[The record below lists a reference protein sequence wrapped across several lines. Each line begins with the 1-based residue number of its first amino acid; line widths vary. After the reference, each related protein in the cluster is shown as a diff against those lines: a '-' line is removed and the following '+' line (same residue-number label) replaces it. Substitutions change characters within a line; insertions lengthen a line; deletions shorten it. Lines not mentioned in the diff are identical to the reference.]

1 MQNSKLRITEL
12 DFDKIKTNIVDFM
25 KKQSEFSDYDF
36 EGAGLSVL
44 TDVLAYNTH
53 YMSYYLNMVAN
64 EMFLDSVSQRSS
76 AVSIAKHLGYVTQ
89 STTGAE
95 ATVTLKCVT
104 AETAIDSPATITIPQ
119 YTKFTIKLD
128 DVSYIFYTLKSYT
141 ATTDDTGANRTY
153 EVKGVKLKQGKQGT
167 IDFVVN
173 QTGFEEK
180 YIIPV
185 DNLDT
190 STLIVKIKDAASD
203 GTYDLWTLYENV
215 TNLTSTSKK
224 YFLQEVED
232 GKYEIYFGDGVLGA
246 KLTQGNVITVEY
258 LTSEGAVANGAG
270 NPINTVDLFKIAT
283 PLSYTRP
290 DAGTTGTVTPVVT
303 TTSAATGGT
312 VAETIDSIKY
322 NAPKAFKTQDRAVT
336 LEDYKSLVINKYTN
350 ASSVSVWGGEDND
363 PPDYGKVYI
372 AIRPVTGLTLTDV
385 SKADVKTMLDKYKV
399 LAITPV
405 VVDPD
410 YTFVIVDSSVYYNST
425 TSLIPADTMK
435 ENVTTTIKDYNNS
448 TLNKFGTVFRHSQL
462 TALIDDTNDPIRSNV
477 TKIKLKKRIKPTLG
491 KLQGWIG
498 KDSLKYGSAI
508 VKGSVTS
515 DEFTVCNNISYA
527 GNVIFTD
534 DSKGVINLTSGGTI
548 IFANVGTVD
557 YTTGKISITGVAV
570 DVISGGTEYVYITA
584 DVDEAD
590 VKPVARQ
597 VITIQDADITVT
609 MVEDVT

>member
-153 EVKGVKLKQGKQGT
+153 TATGVKLKQGKQGT

-215 TNLTSTSKK
+215 TNLTSTSKN

-270 NPINTVDLFKIAT
+270 NDTANPFTIAT
-283 PLSYTRP
+283 ALSYSRP
-290 DAGTTGTVTPVVT
+290 DAGTTGTVTPT
-303 TTSAATGGT
+303 IEATSAATGGT

-336 LEDYKSLVINKYTN
+336 LEDYKSIVINKYTN

-385 SKADVKTMLDKYKV
+385 SKEDVKTILNKYKV

-405 VVDPD
+405 VCDPD
-410 YTFVIVDSSVYYNST
+410 YTFVIVDTTVNYNST
-425 TSLIPADTMK
+425 TSLIPAETMK

-448 TLNKFGTVFRHSQL
+448 TLNKFGTIFRHSQL
-462 TALIDDTNDPIRSNV
+462 VGLIDDTDDPIRSNV

-491 KLQGWIG
+491 KLQGWVG
-498 KDSLKYGSAI
+498 KDTLKYGSAI
-508 VKGSVTS
+508 VKGSITS
-515 DEFTVCNNISYA
+515 DEFTVCNNISYG

-548 IFANVGTVD
+548 IFADVGTVD
-557 YTTGKISITGVAV
+557 YTTGKITITGVSV
-570 DVISGGTEYVYITA
+570 DVIAGGTDYVYITA

>member
-76 AVSIAKHLGYVTQ
+76 AVSIAKHLGYVTT

-95 ATVTLKCVT
+95 ATVDVVCTPVET
-104 AETAIDSPATITIPQ
+104 SAESPATITIPQ

-141 ATTDDTGANRTY
+141 ATTTDTGANRTY
-153 EVKGVKLKQGKQGT
+153 TAIGVKLKQGKQGT

-215 TNLTSTSKK
+215 TDLTSTSKK

-246 KLTQGNVITVEY
+246 KLIQGNVITVEY

-270 NPINTVDLFKIAT
+270 NDNPFAIAT
-283 PLSYTRP
+283 PLNYTRA
-290 DAGTTGTVTPVVT
+290 DAQTTGTVTPT
-303 TTSAATGGT
+303 ITATSSATGGT

-336 LEDYKSLVINKYTN
+336 LEDYKSMVINKYTN

-385 SKADVKTMLDKYKV
+385 SKEDVKTILEKYKV

-410 YTFVIVDSSVYYNST
+410 YTFVIVDSSVSYNST
-425 TSLIPADTMK
+425 TSLVPADTMK

-491 KLQGWIG
+491 KIQGWIG
-498 KDSLKYGSAI
+498 KDTLKYGSAI

-515 DEFTVCNNISYA
+515 DEFTVCNNICYG

-534 DSKGVINLTSGGTI
+534 DSNGVINLTSGGTI
-548 IFANVGTVD
+548 IFEDIGTVD
-557 YTTGKISITGVAV
+557 YTTGKITISGVAV
-570 DVISGGTEYVYITA
+570 NVIEGGTEYVYITA

>member
-1 MQNSKLRITEL
+1 MLLGVQHCKGCSTVRGTIQLR
-12 DFDKIKTNIVDFM
+12 
-25 KKQSEFSDYDF
+25 
-36 EGAGLSVL
+36 
-44 TDVLAYNTH
+44 
-53 YMSYYLNMVAN
+53 LNYC
-64 EMFLDSVSQRSS
+64 
-76 AVSIAKHLGYVTQ
+76 ICC
-89 STTGAE
+89 TT
-95 ATVTLKCVT
+95 
-104 AETAIDSPATITIPQ
+104 
-119 YTKFTIKLD
+119 
-128 DVSYIFYTLKSYT
+128 
-141 ATTDDTGANRTY
+141 DTGANRTY

-258 LTSEGAVANGAG
+258 LTSEGASANGAG
-270 NPINTVDLFKIAT
+270 NDTDNPFKGAV
-283 PLSYTRP
+283 PLNYTR
-290 DAGTTGTVTPVVT
+290 ATEGTTGTITPT
-303 TTSAATGGT
+303 TNTTSSATGGS

-425 TSLIPADTMK
+425 TSLVPADTMK
-435 ENVTTTIKDYNNS
+435 ENVTTAIKDYNNS

-491 KLQGWIG
+491 KIQGWTG
-498 KDSLKYGSAI
+498 KNALKYGSAI

-548 IFANVGTVD
+548 IFADVGTVD

>member
-53 YMSYYLNMVAN
+53 YMSYYLNMVTN

-104 AETAIDSPATITIPQ
+104 AETSIDSPATITIPQ

-141 ATTDDTGANRTY
+141 ATTTDTGANRTY
-153 EVKGVKLKQGKQGT
+153 TATGVKLKQGKQGT

-215 TNLTSTSKK
+215 TDLTSTSKK

-246 KLTQGNVITVEY
+246 KLIQGNVITVEY

-270 NPINTVDLFKIAT
+270 NDNPFAIAT
-283 PLSYTRP
+283 PLNYTRA
-290 DAGTTGTVTPVVT
+290 DAQTTGTVTPT
-303 TTSAATGGT
+303 ITATSAATGGT

-336 LEDYKSLVINKYTN
+336 LEDYKSMVINKYTN

-385 SKADVKTMLDKYKV
+385 SKEDVKTILNKYKV
-399 LAITPV
+399 LAIVPV

-410 YTFVIVDSSVYYNST
+410 YTFVIVDSSVSYNST
-425 TSLIPADTMK
+425 TSLVPADTMK

-491 KLQGWIG
+491 KIQGWIG
-498 KDSLKYGSAI
+498 KDTLKYGSAI

-515 DEFTVCNNISYA
+515 DEFTVCNNICYG

-534 DSKGVINLTSGGTI
+534 DSNGVINLTSGGTI
-548 IFANVGTVD
+548 IFEDIGTVD
-557 YTTGKISITGVAV
+557 YTTGKITISGVAV
-570 DVISGGTEYVYITA
+570 NVIEGGTEYVYITA

>member
-36 EGAGLSVL
+36 DGAGLSVL

-76 AVSIAKHLGYVTQ
+76 AVSIAKHLGYVTK
-89 STTGAE
+89 STSGAE
-95 ATVTLKCVT
+95 ATVTLKSVT
-104 AETAIDSPATITIPQ
+104 AETSINSPANITIPQ

-141 ATTDDTGANRTY
+141 ATTTDTGANRTY
-153 EVKGVKLKQGKQGT
+153 TATDVKLKQGKQGT

-173 QTGFEEK
+173 QTGQEEK

-190 STLIVKIKDAASD
+190 STLIVKIKQTASS

-215 TNLTSTSKK
+215 TNLTSTSKN

-232 GKYEIYFGDGVLGA
+232 GKYEIYFGDGVLGG

-258 LTSEGAVANGAG
+258 LTSDGAVANGAG
-270 NPINTVDLFKIAT
+270 NDALFKIAQE
-283 PLSYTRP
+283 LSYIRP
-290 DAGTTGTVTPVVT
+290 DAGTTGTVAPTIT
-303 TTSAATGGT
+303 ATSAATGGA

-322 NAPKAFKTQDRAVT
+322 NAPKSFKTQDRAVT
-336 LEDYKSLVINKYTN
+336 LEDYKSIVINKYTN

-385 SKADVKTMLDKYKV
+385 SKTDVKTILDKYKV

-410 YTFVIVDSSVYYNST
+410 YTFVLVDSTVYYNSAI
-425 TSLIPADTMK
+425 SLIPEDTLK
-435 ENVTTTIKDYNNS
+435 SNVTDTIKSFNN
-448 TLNKFGTVFRHSQL
+448 TYLNIFGTAFRHSQL
-462 TALIDDTNDPIRSNV
+462 TGLIDDTNLPIRSNV

-491 KLQGWIG
+491 KIQGWTG
-498 KDSLKYGSAI
+498 KDILKYGSAI
-508 VKGSVTS
+508 IKGSVTS

-527 GNVIFTD
+527 ENVIFTD
-534 DSKGVINLTSGGTI
+534 DSEGAINLTSAGTI
-548 IFANVGTVD
+548 IFADVGTVD
-557 YTTGKISITGVAV
+557 YATGKITISGVAV
-570 DVISGGTEYVYITA
+570 DVIAGGTEYIYITA

-590 VKPVARQ
+590 VKPVAKQ

>member
-25 KKQSEFSDYDF
+25 KKQSEFTDYDF
-36 EGAGLSVL
+36 DGAGLSVL

-76 AVSIAKHLGYVTQ
+76 AVSIAKHLGYVTK
-89 STTGAE
+89 STSGAE
-95 ATVTLKCVT
+95 VTVTLTCVT
-104 AETAIDSPATITIPQ
+104 AETSINSPASITIPQ

-128 DVSYIFYTLKSYT
+128 DVSYIFYTLVGYT
-141 ATTDDTGANRTY
+141 ATTEDIGANRTY
-153 EVKGVKLKQGKQGT
+153 TAEGVKLKQGKQGT

-190 STLIVKIKDAASD
+190 STLIVKIKQTAGS
-203 GTYDLWTLYENV
+203 GTYYLWTLYENV
-215 TNLTSTSKK
+215 TDLTSTSKS

-246 KLTQGNVITVEY
+246 KLAQGNVITVEY

-270 NPINTVDLFKIAT
+270 NDTSNPFKIAT

-290 DAGTTGTVTPVVT
+290 DAGTTGTVSPTISA
-303 TTSAATGGT
+303 TSAATGGA

-322 NAPKAFKTQDRAVT
+322 NAPKSFKTQDRAVT
-336 LEDYKSLVINKYTN
+336 LEDYKSIVINKYSNT
-350 ASSVSVWGGEDND
+350 SSVSVWGGEDND

-385 SKADVKTMLDKYKV
+385 SKADIKTILDKYKV
-399 LAITPV
+399 LAIIPV

-410 YTFVIVDSSVYYNST
+410 YTFVIVDSTVYYNSAI
-425 TSLIPADTMK
+425 SLIPADTMK
-435 ENVTTTIKDYNNS
+435 SNVTETIKSFNN
-448 TLNKFGTVFRHSQL
+448 TYLNIFDTAFRHSQL
-462 TALIDDTNDPIRSNV
+462 TGLIDDTDDPIRSNV

-491 KLQGWIG
+491 KIQGWIG
-498 KDSLKYGSAI
+498 ANTLKYGSAI

-515 DEFTVCNNISYA
+515 DEFTVCNNISYG

-534 DSKGVINLTSGGTI
+534 DSNGVINLTSSGTI
-548 IFANVGTVD
+548 IFADVGTVD
-557 YTTGKISITGVAV
+557 YTTGKITISGVAV
-570 DVISGGTEYVYITA
+570 DVIAGGTEYVYITA

-590 VKPVARQ
+590 VKPVAKQ

>member
-36 EGAGLSVL
+36 DGAGLSVL

-76 AVSIAKHLGYVTQ
+76 AVSIAKHLGYVTK
-89 STTGAE
+89 STSGAE
-95 ATVTLKCVT
+95 ATVTLKSVT
-104 AETAIDSPATITIPQ
+104 AETSINSPANITIPQ

-141 ATTDDTGANRTY
+141 ATTEDTGANRTY
-153 EVKGVKLKQGKQGT
+153 EVTGVKLKQGKQGT

-173 QTGFEEK
+173 QTGQEEK

-190 STLIVKIKDAASD
+190 STLIVKVKQTASS

-215 TNLTSTSKK
+215 TNLTSTSKN

-232 GKYEIYFGDGVLGA
+232 GKYEIYFGDGVLGG

-258 LTSEGAVANGAG
+258 LTSDGAVANGAG
-270 NPINTVDLFKIAT
+270 NDASNLFKIAQD
-283 PLSYTRP
+283 LSYIRP
-290 DAGTTGTVTPVVT
+290 DAGTTGTVAPTIT
-303 TTSAATGGT
+303 ATSAATGGA

-322 NAPKAFKTQDRAVT
+322 NAPKSFKTQDRAVT
-336 LEDYKSLVINKYTN
+336 LEDYKSIVINKYSN
-350 ASSVSVWGGEDND
+350 SSSVSVWGGEDND

-385 SKADVKTMLDKYKV
+385 SKTDIKTILGKYKI

-410 YTFVIVDSSVYYNST
+410 YTFVLVDSTVYYNSAI
-425 TSLIPADTMK
+425 SLIPADTLK
-435 ENVTTTIKDYNNS
+435 SNVTDTIKSFNN
-448 TLNKFGTVFRHSQL
+448 TYLNIFGTAFRHSQL
-462 TALIDDTNDPIRSNV
+462 TGLIDDTDDPIRSNV

-491 KLQGWIG
+491 KIQGWTG
-498 KDSLKYGSAI
+498 KDILKYGSAI
-508 VKGSVTS
+508 IKGSVTS

-527 GNVIFTD
+527 VNVIFTD
-534 DSKGVINLTSGGTI
+534 DSEGAINLTSAGTI
-548 IFANVGTVD
+548 IFADVGTVD
-557 YTTGKISITGVAV
+557 YATGKITISGVAV
-570 DVISGGTEYVYITA
+570 DVIAGGTEYIYITA

-597 VITIQDADITVT
+597 VITIQDTDTTVT

>member
-76 AVSIAKHLGYVTQ
+76 AVSIAKHLGYVTT

-95 ATVTLKCVT
+95 ATVDVVCTPVET
-104 AETAIDSPATITIPQ
+104 SAESPATITIPQ

-141 ATTDDTGANRTY
+141 ATTTDTGANRTY
-153 EVKGVKLKQGKQGT
+153 TATGVKLKQGKQGT

-215 TNLTSTSKK
+215 TDLTSTSKK

-246 KLTQGNVITVEY
+246 KLIQGNVITVEY

-270 NPINTVDLFKIAT
+270 NDNPFAIAT
-283 PLSYTRP
+283 PLNYTRA
-290 DAGTTGTVTPVVT
+290 DAQTTGTVTPT
-303 TTSAATGGT
+303 ITATSAATGGT

-336 LEDYKSLVINKYTN
+336 LEDYKSMVINKYTN

-385 SKADVKTMLDKYKV
+385 SKEDVKTILNKYKV
-399 LAITPV
+399 LAIVPV

-410 YTFVIVDSSVYYNST
+410 YTFVIVDSSVSYNST

-491 KLQGWIG
+491 KIQGWIG
-498 KDSLKYGSAI
+498 KDTLKYGSAI

-515 DEFTVCNNISYA
+515 DEFTVCNNICYG

-534 DSKGVINLTSGGTI
+534 DSNGVINLTSGGTI
-548 IFANVGTVD
+548 IFEDIGTVD
-557 YTTGKISITGVAV
+557 YTTGKITISGVAV
-570 DVISGGTEYVYITA
+570 NVIEGGTEYVYITA

>member
-95 ATVTLKCVT
+95 ATVDVVC
-104 AETAIDSPATITIPQ
+104 APIETSVESPATITIPQ

-141 ATTDDTGANRTY
+141 ATTTDTGANRTY
-153 EVKGVKLKQGKQGT
+153 TATGVKLKQGKQGT

-215 TNLTSTSKK
+215 TDLTSTSKK

-246 KLTQGNVITVEY
+246 KLIQGNVITVEY

-270 NPINTVDLFKIAT
+270 NDNPFAIAT
-283 PLSYTRP
+283 PLNYTRA
-290 DAGTTGTVTPVVT
+290 DAQTTGTVTPT
-303 TTSAATGGT
+303 ITATSSATGGT

-336 LEDYKSLVINKYTN
+336 LEDYKSMVINKYTN

-385 SKADVKTMLDKYKV
+385 SKEDVKTILNKYKV
-399 LAITPV
+399 LAIVPV

-410 YTFVIVDSSVYYNST
+410 YTFVIVDSSVSYNST
-425 TSLIPADTMK
+425 TSLVPADTMK

-491 KLQGWIG
+491 KIQGWIG
-498 KDSLKYGSAI
+498 KDTLKYGSAI

-515 DEFTVCNNISYA
+515 DEFTVCNNICYG

-534 DSKGVINLTSGGTI
+534 DSNGVINLTSGGTI
-548 IFANVGTVD
+548 IFEDIGTVD
-557 YTTGKISITGVAV
+557 YTTGKITISGVAV
-570 DVISGGTEYVYITA
+570 NVIEGGTEYVYITA

>member
-76 AVSIAKHLGYVTQ
+76 AVSIAKHLGYVTT

-95 ATVTLKCVT
+95 ATVDVVC
-104 AETAIDSPATITIPQ
+104 APIETSVESPATITIPQ

-141 ATTDDTGANRTY
+141 ATTTDTGANRTY
-153 EVKGVKLKQGKQGT
+153 TATGVKLKQGKQGT

-215 TNLTSTSKK
+215 TDLTSTSKK

-246 KLTQGNVITVEY
+246 KLIQGNVITVEY

-270 NPINTVDLFKIAT
+270 NDNPFAIAT
-283 PLSYTRP
+283 PLNYTRA
-290 DAGTTGTVTPVVT
+290 DAQTTGTVTPT
-303 TTSAATGGT
+303 ITATSSATGGT

-336 LEDYKSLVINKYTN
+336 LEDYKSMVINKYTN

-385 SKADVKTMLDKYKV
+385 SKEDVKTILSKYKV

-425 TSLIPADTMK
+425 TSLIPAETMK
-435 ENVTTTIKDYNNS
+435 ENVTTTIKTYNNS

-491 KLQGWIG
+491 KIQGWTG
-498 KDSLKYGSAI
+498 KDILKYGSAI

-515 DEFTVCNNISYA
+515 DEFTVCNNICYG

-534 DSKGVINLTSGGTI
+534 DSNGVINLTSGGTI
-548 IFANVGTVD
+548 IFEDIGTVD
-557 YTTGKISITGVAV
+557 YTTGKITISGVAV
-570 DVISGGTEYVYITA
+570 NVIEGGTDYIYITT

>member
-25 KKQSEFSDYDF
+25 KQQSEFSDYDF
-36 EGAGLSVL
+36 DGAGLSVL

-76 AVSIAKHLGYVTQ
+76 AVSISKHLGYVTQ

-95 ATVTLKCVT
+95 ATVTLTCAT
-104 AETAIDSPATITIPQ
+104 TESSDDSPASITIPQ

-153 EVKGVKLKQGKQGT
+153 IAKNVKLKQGKQGT

-173 QTGFEEK
+173 QIGFEEK

-185 DNLDT
+185 EKLDT
-190 STLIVKIKDAASD
+190 STLVVKVKQSASS

-215 TNLTSTSKK
+215 TNLTSTSKN

-232 GKYEIYFGDGVLGA
+232 GKYEIYFGDGILGA
-246 KLTQGNVITVEY
+246 KLSQGNVITVEY
-258 LTSEGAVANGAG
+258 LTSEGASANGAG
-270 NPINTVDLFKIAT
+270 NPIADSDLFKIAT

-290 DAGTTGTVTPVVT
+290 NAGTTGTVTPTTT
-303 TTSAATGGT
+303 TTSAATGGA

-336 LEDYKSLVINKYTN
+336 VEDYKSIVINKYTN
-350 ASSVSVWGGEDND
+350 ASSVSAWGGEDND

-372 AIRPVTGLTLTDV
+372 AIRPTTGLTLTDV
-385 SKADVKTMLDKYKV
+385 SKNDVKTILDKYKV

-405 VVDPD
+405 IVDPD
-410 YTFVIVDSSVYYNST
+410 YTFVIVDSTVSYNST
-425 TSLIPADTMK
+425 NSLIPPETIR
-435 ENVTTTIKDYNNS
+435 ENVTTTIRDYNNS
-448 TLNKFGTVFRHSQL
+448 SLNKFDSVFRYSQL
-462 TALIDDTNDPIRSNV
+462 VGLIDDTNEPIRSNV
-477 TKIKLKKRIKPTLG
+477 TKVKLKKRIKPTL
-491 KLQGWIG
+491 KKTQGWSG
-498 KDSLKYGSAI
+498 KDALKYGSAI
-508 VKGSVTS
+508 VKGTVTS

-527 GNVIFTD
+527 GNVIITD
-534 DSKGVINLTSGGTI
+534 DSKGVLNLTSGGSV
-548 IFANVGTVD
+548 IFANIGTVD
-557 YTTGKISITGVAV
+557 YTTGKITITGLAV
-570 DVISGGTEYVYITA
+570 DVIKGGTDYVYITA

>member
-95 ATVTLKCVT
+95 ATVTLTCAT
-104 AETAIDSPATITIPQ
+104 TETAIDSPTTITIPQ

-141 ATTDDTGANRTY
+141 ATTEDTGANRTY
-153 EVKGVKLKQGKQGT
+153 TATGVKLKQGKQGT

-173 QTGFEEK
+173 QTGMEEK

-185 DNLDT
+185 DNLDI

-203 GTYDLWTLYENV
+203 GTYDLWTLYENI
-215 TNLTSTSKK
+215 TELTSTSKN

-232 GKYEIYFGDGVLGA
+232 GKYEIYFGDGVLGE
-246 KLTQGNVITVEY
+246 KLTQGNVITIEY

-270 NPINTVDLFKIAT
+270 NDTANPFTIAT
-283 PLSYTRP
+283 PLEYTRP
-290 DAGTTGTVTPVVT
+290 DAGTTGTATPT
-303 TTSAATGGT
+303 ITATSSATGGT

-336 LEDYKSLVINKYTN
+336 LEDYKSMVINKYTN

-372 AIRPVTGLTLTDV
+372 AIRPSTGLTLTDV
-385 SKADVKTMLDKYKV
+385 SKADVKTILNKYKV
-399 LAITPV
+399 LAIVPV
-405 VVDPD
+405 IVDPD
-410 YTFVIVDSSVYYNST
+410 YTFVIVDSSVSYNST
-425 TSLIPADTMK
+425 TSLVPADTMK
-435 ENVTTTIKDYNNS
+435 ENVTTTIKDYNNN

-491 KLQGWIG
+491 KIQGWTG

-548 IFANVGTVD
+548 IFSDVGAVD
-557 YTTGKISITGVAV
+557 YTIGKITITGVAV
-570 DVISGGTEYVYITA
+570 DVIEGGTEYVYITA

>member
-95 ATVTLKCVT
+95 ATVNIVCNPV
-104 AETAIDSPATITIPQ
+104 ETSEESPATITIPQ

-141 ATTDDTGANRTY
+141 ATTTDTGANRTY
-153 EVKGVKLKQGKQGT
+153 TATGVKLKQGKQGT

-173 QTGFEEK
+173 QTGMEEK

-203 GTYDLWTLYENV
+203 GTYDLWTLYENI
-215 TNLTSTSKK
+215 TELTSTSKN

-232 GKYEIYFGDGVLGA
+232 GKYEIYFGDGVLGE
-246 KLTQGNVITVEY
+246 KLTQGNVITIDY

-270 NPINTVDLFKIAT
+270 NDTANPFAIST
-283 PLSYTRP
+283 PLDYTR
-290 DAGTTGTVTPVVT
+290 AAAQTTGTVTPT
-303 TTSAATGGT
+303 ITATSAATGGT

-350 ASSVSVWGGEDND
+350 ASSVSGWGGEDND
-363 PPDYGKVYI
+363 PPDYG
-372 AIRPVTGLTLTDV
+372 
-385 SKADVKTMLDKYKV
+385 
-399 LAITPV
+399 
-405 VVDPD
+405 
-410 YTFVIVDSSVYYNST
+410 
-425 TSLIPADTMK
+425 
-435 ENVTTTIKDYNNS
+435 
-448 TLNKFGTVFRHSQL
+448 
-462 TALIDDTNDPIRSNV
+462 
-477 TKIKLKKRIKPTLG
+477 
-491 KLQGWIG
+491 
-498 KDSLKYGSAI
+498 
-508 VKGSVTS
+508 
-515 DEFTVCNNISYA
+515 
-527 GNVIFTD
+527 
-534 DSKGVINLTSGGTI
+534 
-548 IFANVGTVD
+548 
-557 YTTGKISITGVAV
+557 
-570 DVISGGTEYVYITA
+570 
-584 DVDEAD
+584 
-590 VKPVARQ
+590 
-597 VITIQDADITVT
+597 
-609 MVEDVT
+609 

>member
-95 ATVTLKCVT
+95 ATVNIVCNPV
-104 AETAIDSPATITIPQ
+104 ETSEESPATITIPQ

-141 ATTDDTGANRTY
+141 ATTTDTGANRTY
-153 EVKGVKLKQGKQGT
+153 TATGVKLKQGKQGT

-173 QTGFEEK
+173 QTGMEEK

-270 NPINTVDLFKIAT
+270 NDTANPFAIST
-283 PLSYTRP
+283 PLDYTR
-290 DAGTTGTVTPVVT
+290 AAAQTTGTVTPT
-303 TTSAATGGT
+303 ITATSAATGGT

-322 NAPKAFKTQDRAVT
+322 NAPKSFKAQDRAVT
-336 LEDYKSLVINKYTN
+336 TEDYK
-350 ASSVSVWGGEDND
+350 
-363 PPDYGKVYI
+363 
-372 AIRPVTGLTLTDV
+372 
-385 SKADVKTMLDKYKV
+385 
-399 LAITPV
+399 
-405 VVDPD
+405 
-410 YTFVIVDSSVYYNST
+410 
-425 TSLIPADTMK
+425 
-435 ENVTTTIKDYNNS
+435 
-448 TLNKFGTVFRHSQL
+448 
-462 TALIDDTNDPIRSNV
+462 
-477 TKIKLKKRIKPTLG
+477 
-491 KLQGWIG
+491 
-498 KDSLKYGSAI
+498 
-508 VKGSVTS
+508 
-515 DEFTVCNNISYA
+515 
-527 GNVIFTD
+527 
-534 DSKGVINLTSGGTI
+534 
-548 IFANVGTVD
+548 
-557 YTTGKISITGVAV
+557 
-570 DVISGGTEYVYITA
+570 
-584 DVDEAD
+584 
-590 VKPVARQ
+590 
-597 VITIQDADITVT
+597 
-609 MVEDVT
+609 

>member
-36 EGAGLSVL
+36 DGAGLSVL

-95 ATVTLKCVT
+95 ATATLTCVT
-104 AETAIDSPATITIPQ
+104 AETSIDSPTTITIPQ

-141 ATTDDTGANRTY
+141 ATTTDTGANRTY
-153 EVKGVKLKQGKQGT
+153 TATGVKLKQGKQGT

-180 YIIPV
+180 YIVPV

-190 STLIVKIKDAASD
+190 STLIVKIKQTASS

-215 TNLTSTSKK
+215 TDLTSTSKS

-246 KLTQGNVITVEY
+246 KLAQGNVITVEY
-258 LTSEGAVANGAG
+258 LTSDGAVANGAG
-270 NPINTVDLFKIAT
+270 NDSVNLFKIAT
-283 PLSYTRP
+283 ALSYIRP
-290 DAGTTGTVTPVVT
+290 DAGTTGTVTPT
-303 TTSAATGGT
+303 ISATSAATGGA

-336 LEDYKSLVINKYTN
+336 LEDYKSIVINKYTN

-385 SKADVKTMLDKYKV
+385 SKADVKTILEKYKV

-425 TSLIPADTMK
+425 TSLIPAETMK
-435 ENVTTTIKDYNNS
+435 ENVTTTIKNYNNS
-448 TLNKFGTVFRHSQL
+448 TLNKFGTIFRHSQL
-462 TALIDDTNDPIRSNV
+462 TGLIDDTDTPIRSNV

-491 KLQGWIG
+491 VLQGWIG
-498 KDSLKYGSAI
+498 KDTLKYGSAI

-515 DEFTVCNNISYA
+515 DEFTVCNNICYG

-534 DSKGVINLTSGGTI
+534 DSNGVINLTSGGTI
-548 IFANVGTVD
+548 IFEDIGTVD
-557 YTTGKISITGVAV
+557 YTTGKITISGVAV
-570 DVISGGTEYVYITA
+570 NVIEGGTEYVYITA